1 MAKKAKNENEKNV
14 ISEDVKNQED
24 KKVIKE
30 EAKASTTTQ
39 KSGKETTKKTKKKN
53 SYFKDFKAEL
63 KKVVWPTGKEV
74 VNGTTAVIMIVLV
87 TTLIVFILD
96 FGFEKLNLYG
106 IDKLKSVVS
115 SNAEENEA
123 DVEENISANLVE
135 NTVVENTTIVE

>member
-135 NTVVENTTIVE
+135 NTVIENTTIVE